1 MKADI
6 KRTVFYN
13 ELDKDI
19 SNNYFGYSDKKFYEN
34 VDTFYYNVFIDNDDK
49 SISSYLEGFF
59 NELDILKEN
68 YKHDREVIQ
77 EFKGLQ
83 VMLGTYG
90 QIYSYRLSEPERYDI
105 FMSDYLPNKG
115 TARIVVQLRS
125 NALWMEDF
133 HSLVSESF
141 QKVKELFSE
150 YKFGFNRVLE
160 NRIDYAFHTNLIQNP
175 TDFFSDKNL
184 NNSLET
190 SLSIYHKVGNVIK
203 QKVGD
208 DNNGR
213 LTIDYLSLGQRK
225 SNCLFFRSYNKTR
238 EVIEQNYKSFFI
250 EFWYKNKM
258 ISFYDKY
265 CYEYAYLKKSYNAID
280 TARLKFY
287 LEYGLN
293 PYIKSDINE
302 LFRSASSTH
311 EDIKYLADKI
321 CPKVTLILNIEYQT
335 KRKFYYSFGESL
347 NILPCSIQSE
357 LKRLFM
363 IYENRKIFIDY
374 LTSKTVAFVDKK
386 KDDYRAFWKRLRGL
400 KLKDCN
406 KVDGEYLRQY
416 GSNLDF
422 NKIKKRFINTVAT
435 TSIYNDSSKSD
446 FVEDLSSLL
455 GCLND
460 NDMQKKFTFVD
471 EDGVLVDYIKYID
484 DVEYFKYKE
493 KRHKELKNKIRP
505 PRQE

>member
-13 ELDKDI
+13 ELSKDI

-34 VDTFYYNVFIDNDDK
+34 VDTFYYNVFIDDDDK
-49 SISSYLEGFF
+49 TVSEKLEVFF
-59 NELDILKEN
+59 NELDCLKDEF
-68 YKHDREVIQ
+68 KRDREVIK

-90 QIYSYRLSEPERYDI
+90 QIYTYRLCEPERYDI

-133 HSLVSESF
+133 HSLVAESF
-141 QKVKELFSE
+141 QKVKELFSD
-150 YKFGFNRVLE
+150 YDFCFSRVLE
-160 NRIDYAFHTNLIQNP
+160 NRIDYAFHTNSIQNP
-175 TDFFSDKNL
+175 SDFFSDKNL

-190 SLSIYHKVGNVIK
+190 SLSIYHKVGNVVK
-203 QKVGD
+203 QKVCD
-208 DNNGR
+208 NNNGR

-238 EVIEQNYKSFFI
+238 EVIEQNYKAFFI

-265 CYEYAYLKKSYNAID
+265 CYEYAYLKKSYDALD
-280 TARLKFY
+280 RGRLEFY
-287 LEYGLN
+287 LEYGTN
-293 PYIKSDINE
+293 QNIKSEIKV
-302 LFRSASSTH
+302 LFKSSSTH
-311 EDIKYLADKI
+311 EDIKSFADGL
-321 CPKVTLILNIEYQT
+321 CPKVTLVLNIEYQT
-335 KRKFYYSFGESL
+335 KRKFYHSFGENL
-347 NILPCSIQSE
+347 NILPCSNQSE

-374 LTSKTVAFVDKK
+374 LTSKTVSFVDRK

-400 KLKDCN
+400 KLRDCN

-416 GSNLDF
+416 SSKLDF
-422 NKIKKRFINTVAT
+422 DKIMKRFINTVAT
-435 TSIYNDSSKSD
+435 TSIYNNKNDTN

-460 NDMQKKFTFVD
+460 NDIEKGFILADQ
-471 EDGVLVDYIKYID
+471 DGQLVNNLKHID
-484 DVEYFKYKE
+484 IEEYSKYKE

-505 PRQE
+505 TRQE